1 MGSVKSYAV
10 IGMGGLGR
18 SIARTL
24 AQEGMEVM
32 IIDIHKDKI
41 NELASEVTYALQ
53 LDVTNETAM
62 KNIGLESMDGVV
74 IAVGQKLEVSAMATI
89 LCKEMGVPLVIA
101 KAETMLQKKILEK
114 IGADQVILPE
124 VESGFRLAK
133 NIVGNFMDY
142 FNLSGNL
149 SIVEIPVRQEWINHS
164 LRELQFRNNYNLNII
179 AINHKGQK
187 EPERFLEPDQNILEG
202 DILIVAGRNEDI
214 ENLQDK

>member
-1 MGSVKSYAV
+1 MSTVKSYAV
-10 IGMGGLGR
+10 IGLGGFGK

-32 IIDIHKDKI
+32 VIDIHKEKV
-41 NELASEVTYALQ
+41 NELAPEVTYAMQ

-62 KNIGLESMDGVV
+62 KNIGLESMDGVI

-101 KAETMLQKKILEK
+101 KAETMLQKKILER

-142 FNLSGNL
+142 CGNL
-149 SIVEIPVRQEWINHS
+149 VVFI
-164 LRELQFRNNYNLNII
+164 
-179 AINHKGQK
+179 
-187 EPERFLEPDQNILEG
+187 
-202 DILIVAGRNEDI
+202 
-214 ENLQDK
+214 